1 MKVALVH
8 EFLTQ
13 FGGAEQVL
21 LALKEL
27 FPDAPIYTLVYNPQT
42 MGKWFGNYDIKTS
55 WIQGLPLAK
64 TKYRWYL
71 LLMPWAIQSFDFSD
85 YDLVISDSSAFA
97 KGIITHPPTKH
108 ISYIHTPT
116 RYLWQDEA
124 FYRETAAPK
133 LLAPLLKLVTPWLRN
148 WDYKAAQRPDYL
160 LANSQTVA
168 ARVKKYYHRTAT
180 PLHSFV
186 NAKRFTIASPSRRKP
201 KPYYLLAGRIVPY
214 KRYDIVIEAFAKLGL
229 PLVVAGTGWGELALR
244 REFKGAGLKSKNIT
258 FLGRVTDKKL
268 AQLYRDC
275 QAYLFPALED
285 FGITPLEAMASG
297 RPVIAYGAGGA
308 TETIVDG
315 KTGIF
320 FDKQTPE
327 SVIQAIKRF
336 EQIERT
342 KPFNPRQIRKHAL
355 TFDKSVFKRKIKHYI
370 NTVIRDY
377 SR

>member
-27 FPDAPIYTLVYNPQT
+27 FPNAPIYTLVYNPKT
-42 MGKWFGNYDIKTS
+42 MGKWFGNYDIRTS
-55 WIQGLPLAK
+55 WLQGLPMAK

-71 LLMPWAIQSFDFSD
+71 LFMPWAIQSFDFSG

-97 KGIITHPPTKH
+97 KGVITQKPTLH

-116 RYLWQDEA
+116 RYLWTDEA

-133 LLAPLLKLVTPWLRN
+133 LLQPLLKLATPLLRS
-148 WDYKAAQRPDYL
+148 WDYQAAQRPDFL
-160 LANSQTVA
+160 LANSNTVVK
-168 ARVKKYYHRTAT
+168 RVQKYYHRTAM

-186 NAKRFTIASPSRRKP
+186 NAKRFTIAKKP

-214 KRYDIVIEAFAKLGL
+214 KRYDIVIEAFKELGL
-229 PLVVAGTGWGELALR
+229 PLVVAGDGWGMPQ
-244 REFKGAGLKSKNIT
+244 LKAKSSNVQNIR
-258 FLGRVTDKKL
+258 FVGRVSDQQLAKL
-268 AQLYRDC
+268 YAQC
-275 QAYLFPALED
+275 TAYIFPALED

-297 RPVIAYGAGGA
+297 RPVIAYGKGGA
-308 TETIVDG
+308 TETILEG

-336 EQIERT
+336 EQIERV
-342 KPFNPRQIRKHAL
+342 KPFNPRQIREHAL
-355 TFDKSVFKRKIKHYI
+355 TFDKSVFKQRFKQVIKEI
-370 NTVIRDY
+370 TTTTDI
-377 SR
+377 